1 MRSSGEPRRV
11 LLGTLVA
18 LTFALAV
25 LGEGVARAAPI
36 EPVRPEPP
44 TVEPP
49 RVEGVW
55 PSPSPGAS
63 DVGIRIRSDDPALS
77 RTVLI
82 ILLLTVGSVAPAI
95 LLLMT
100 SFTRYVVVLALARN
114 GLGLQGIPPNQVLI
128 GLALF
133 MTFLIMA
140 PTWQRVNSDALQPY
154 MAGEIDQMEALRRAQ
169 QPVRDFMFAQVERN
183 GNNEDIFLMARFA
196 GGEVPTQYSQVGTM
210 TLVPAF
216 MLSELKTAFL
226 IGFKVYL
233 PFLVIDM
240 VVSAVL
246 ISMGMMMLPP
256 VMISLPFKLLLFVLV
271 DGWHLITGSL
281 VGSFMV

>member
-49 RVEGVW
+49 RVEGVS

-133 MTFLIMA
+133 MTFFTMG
-140 PTWQRVNSDALQPY
+140 PVFSQVNERALQPAL
-154 MAGEIDQMEALRRAQ
+154 AGEIETETALERGFAPLRAFMLEHTD
-169 QPVRDFMFAQVERN
+169 PEDLRMFLDASGTGASRPRDVP
-183 GNNEDIFLMARFA
+183 ARA
-196 GGEVPTQYSQVGTM
+196 
-210 TLVPAF
+210 LVPAF
-216 MLSELKTAFL
+216 VISELRRAFT
-226 IGFKVYL
+226 IGFLVFL
-233 PFLVIDM
+233 PFLVIDL
-240 VVSAVL
+240 VVSSVL
-246 ISMGMMMLPP
+246 MSLGMVMVPP
-256 VMISLPFKLLLFVLV
+256 VVISLPLKLLLFVLV
-271 DGWHLITGSL
+271 DGWGLIVGSL
-281 VGSFMV
+281 MSSMRT